1 MPPVD
6 GQSPASQPRPL
17 PIYGAQFLEHPRHLP
32 VSGQQCSQTL
42 PSRPFALCRHI
53 AGWTQPCHSNATR
66 APIANPP
73 NSAQLG
79 GSLYHA
85 PKLHP
90 GLCSS
95 VGVGPRTDRQ
105 THRRAWPQYILCRLR
120 VTQNVINYWCDTMC
134 SQNLS
139 VSELAFVVMT
149 NGIIIMAALY
159 NRGAII
165 FLPCSFYLLLSLFFF
180 PRLISADGDWMS
192 TILLHMAWP

>member
-1 MPPVD
+1 MYSVTFCIRFLLPERHQRKPAVQAASAMLRTPPVD

-105 THRRAWPQYILCRLR
+105 THRRA
-120 VTQNVINYWCDTMC
+120 
-134 SQNLS
+134 
-139 VSELAFVVMT
+139 
-149 NGIIIMAALY
+149 
-159 NRGAII
+159 
-165 FLPCSFYLLLSLFFF
+165 
-180 PRLISADGDWMS
+180 
-192 TILLHMAWP
+192 